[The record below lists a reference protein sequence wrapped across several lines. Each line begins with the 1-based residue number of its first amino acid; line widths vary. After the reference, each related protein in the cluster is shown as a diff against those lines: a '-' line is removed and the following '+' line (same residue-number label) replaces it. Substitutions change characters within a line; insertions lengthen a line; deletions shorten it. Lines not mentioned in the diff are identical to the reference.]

1 MSLPPTSTP
10 WFSKQVRMALNATVQ
25 PIVVI
30 TFALVGVLVLLVVTG
45 YDPLRAVD
53 AMGRSLGKDLGGT
66 IRWTTPLIL
75 TGVASSLAFRAGVLN
90 IGVDGQIYL
99 GGIFASMVAL
109 GPAASLPGIV
119 GIPLVLVSGIVGG
132 AVWALIPGVLRVR
145 FGADELVTSI
155 LLISVARLFV
165 EYLVLGP
172 MAAAGAASASLG
184 TDPFAEALWLI
195 VIIPRSTAN
204 LGFFLAI
211 AVAIGMAFLFYRTTI
226 GYALKM
232 VGQNRR
238 FAVYGG
244 INPVRTFMIAMVGS
258 GAIGGL
264 VGSMELLGVMRRMPQ
279 GFNPGLGFDGIVVAL
294 LARNNPI
301 GCIFA
306 ALFFGMLRTAADNME
321 RFADTPRTVV
331 QIVQAIIVLAVS
343 AKLSFGWMRSRMSR
357 SSTPTSGV
365 ASDELTSRAGID
377 MPA

>member
-1 MSLPPTSTP
+1 MTMPPSSTP
-10 WFSKQVRMALNATVQ
+10 VFSRKAREILNGTIQ
-25 PIVVI
+25 PVVVI
-30 TFALVGVLVLLVVTG
+30 VFAMIGVLVLLAVTG
-45 YDPLRAVD
+45 YDPAKAVD

-75 TGVASSLAFRAGVLN
+75 TGVASALAFRAGVLN
-90 IGVDGQIYL
+90 IGVDGQIYV
-99 GGIFASMVAL
+99 GGIFASMMAL
-109 GPAASLPGIV
+109 GPASTMPGII
-119 GIPLVLVSGIVGG
+119 GIPLVIGAGILGG
-132 AVWALIPGVLRVR
+132 ALWALIPGTLRVK

-155 LLISVARLFV
+155 LLISVARLLV
-165 EYLVLGP
+165 EFLVLGP

-184 TDPFAEALWLI
+184 TDQFAEGLWLP

-204 LGFFLAI
+204 IGFFVAI

-244 INPVRTFMIAMVGS
+244 ISPIKTFMIAMIGS

-264 VGSMELLGVMRRMPQ
+264 VGAMELLGVMRRMPQ

-301 GCIFA
+301 ACIFA

-343 AKLSFGWMRSRMSR
+343 AQLSFGWMRSRMNR
-357 SSTPTSGV
+357 RSTPTSGV
-365 ASDELTSRAGID
+365 ASDELTSHAGID

>member
-1 MSLPPTSTP
+1 MPPTSTP
-10 WFSKQVRMALNATVQ
+10 WFSKQVRHALNATVQ
-25 PIVVI
+25 PLVVI
-30 TFALVGVLVLLVVTG
+30 LFALVGVLVLLAVTG
-45 YDPLRAVD
+45 YDPAKAIN
-53 AMGRSLGKDLGGT
+53 AMERSLGKDLGGT

-75 TGVASSLAFRAGVLN
+75 TGVASALAFRAGVLN

-99 GGIFASMVAL
+99 GGVFASMVAL
-109 GPAASLPGIV
+109 GIGGNLPGIV
-119 GIPLVLVSGIVGG
+119 GIPLVLIAAILGG
-132 AVWALIPGVLRVR
+132 ALWAFIPGVLRVR

-184 TDPFAEALWLI
+184 TDEFAPGLLLPA
-195 VIIPRSTAN
+195 IIPRSTAN
-204 LGFFLAI
+204 LGFFLALG
-211 AVAIGMAFLFYRTTI
+211 VAIGMAFLFYRTTI

-244 INPVRTFMIAMVGS
+244 INPIRTFMIAMVGS

-264 VGSMELLGVMRRMPQ
+264 VGGMELLGVMRRMPQ

-306 ALFFGMLRTAADNME
+306 AFFFGMLRTAADNME

-343 AKLSFGWMRSRMSR
+343 AQLSFGWMRSRLNR
-357 SSTPTSGV
+357 RSTPTSGV

-377 MPA
+377 IPA

>member
-1 MSLPPTSTP
+1 MTMPPSSTP
-10 WFSKQVRMALNATVQ
+10 AFSRKAREILNGTIQ
-25 PIVVI
+25 PVVVI
-30 TFALVGVLVLLVVTG
+30 VFAMIGVLVLLAVTG
-45 YDPLRAVD
+45 YDPAKAVD

-75 TGVASSLAFRAGVLN
+75 TGVASALAFRAGVLN
-90 IGVDGQIYL
+90 IGVDGQIYV
-99 GGIFASMVAL
+99 GGIFASMIAL
-109 GPAASLPGIV
+109 GPASQLPGII
-119 GIPLVLVSGIVGG
+119 GIPLVIGAGILGG
-132 AVWALIPGVLRVR
+132 ALWALIPGTLRVK

-155 LLISVARLFV
+155 LLISVARLLV
-165 EYLVLGP
+165 EFLVLGP

-184 TDPFAEALWLI
+184 TDPFAEALWLP

-244 INPVRTFMIAMVGS
+244 ISPVKTFMIAMIGS

-264 VGSMELLGVMRRMPQ
+264 VGAMELLGVMRRMPQ

-301 GCIFA
+301 ACIFA

-343 AKLSFGWMRSRMSR
+343 AQLSFGWLRSRMNR
-357 SSTPTSGV
+357 RSTPTSGA

>member
-1 MSLPPTSTP
+1 MTMPPSSTP
-10 WFSKQVRMALNATVQ
+10 AFSRKAREILNGTIQ
-25 PIVVI
+25 PVVVI
-30 TFALVGVLVLLVVTG
+30 VFAMIGVLVLLAVTG
-45 YDPLRAVD
+45 YDPAKAVD

-75 TGVASSLAFRAGVLN
+75 TGVASALAFRAGVLN
-90 IGVDGQIYL
+90 IGVDGQIYV

-109 GPAASLPGIV
+109 GPASQLPGII
-119 GIPLVLVSGIVGG
+119 GIPVVIAAGILGG
-132 AVWALIPGVLRVR
+132 ALWALIPGTLRVK

-155 LLISVARLFV
+155 LLISVARLLV
-165 EYLVLGP
+165 EFLVLGP

-184 TDPFAEALWLI
+184 TDPFAEALWLP

-244 INPVRTFMIAMVGS
+244 ISPVKTFMFAMIGS

-264 VGSMELLGVMRRMPQ
+264 VGAMELLGVMRRMPQ

-301 GCIFA
+301 ACIFA

-343 AKLSFGWMRSRMSR
+343 AQLSFGWLRSRMNR
-357 SSTPTSGV
+357 RSTPTSGP
-365 ASDELTSRAGID
+365 ASDELTSRSGID

>member
-1 MSLPPTSTP
+1 MSLPATTTP
-10 WFSKQVRMALNATVQ
+10 AFSRRAREILNGTIQ

-30 TFALVGVLVLLVVTG
+30 AFAMIGVLVLLAVTG
-45 YDPLRAVD
+45 YDPVRAVD

-66 IRWTTPLIL
+66 VRWATPLIL
-75 TGVASSLAFRAGVLN
+75 TGVASALAFRAGVLN
-90 IGVDGQIYL
+90 IGVDGQIYV

-109 GPAASLPGIV
+109 GPAAGLPGIV
-119 GIPLVLVSGIVGG
+119 GIPLVILAGILGG
-132 AVWALIPGVLRVR
+132 ALWALIPGTLRVK

-155 LLISVARLFV
+155 LLISVARLLV
-165 EYLVLGP
+165 EFLVLGP

-184 TDPFAEALWLI
+184 TDQFAESLWLP

-204 LGFFLAI
+204 IGFFIAI
-211 AVAIGMAFLFYRTTI
+211 AVAIGMAFVFYRTTI

-244 INPVRTFMIAMVGS
+244 ISPIRTFMIAMVGS

-264 VGSMELLGVMRRMPQ
+264 VGAMELTGVMRRMPQ
-279 GFNPGLGFDGIVVAL
+279 GFNPGLGFDGIVVTL

-306 ALFFGMLRTAADNME
+306 ALFFAMLRTAADNME

-331 QIVQAIIVLAVS
+331 QIVQAIIVLAIS
-343 AKLSFGWMRSRMSR
+343 AQLTFGWLRSRMNR
-357 SSTPTSGV
+357 RATPTSGV
-365 ASDELTSRAGID
+365 AADELSARSGID

>member
-1 MSLPPTSTP
+1 MTLPETSTP
-10 WFSKQVRMALNATVQ
+10 VFSRKAREILNGLVQ
-25 PIVVI
+25 PVVVI
-30 TFALVGVLVLLVVTG
+30 VFAMIGVLVLLAVTG
-45 YDPLRAVD
+45 YDPAKAVD
-53 AMGRSLGKDLGGT
+53 AMARSLGKDLGGT

-75 TGVASSLAFRAGVLN
+75 TGVASALAFRAGVLN
-90 IGVDGQIYL
+90 IGVDGQIYV
-99 GGIFASMVAL
+99 GGIFASMMAL
-109 GPAASLPGIV
+109 GPASQMPGLL
-119 GIPLVLVSGIVGG
+119 GIPLVLAAGILGG
-132 AVWALIPGVLRVR
+132 ALWALIPGTLRVR

-155 LLISVARLFV
+155 LLISVARLLV
-165 EYLVLGP
+165 EFLVLGP
-172 MAAAGAASASLG
+172 MAAAGVASASLG
-184 TDPFAEALWLI
+184 TDQFPEALWLP

-244 INPVRTFMIAMVGS
+244 INPIRTFMIAMIGS

-264 VGSMELLGVMRRMPQ
+264 VGAMELTGVMRRMPQ

-301 GCIFA
+301 ACIFA
-306 ALFFGMLRTAADNME
+306 AFFFGMLRTAADNME

-343 AKLSFGWMRSRMSR
+343 AQLSFGWLRSRMNR
-357 SSTPTSGV
+357 RSTPTSGA

>member
-1 MSLPPTSTP
+1 MTMPATSTP
-10 WFSKQVRMALNATVQ
+10 WFSRKVREALRASVQ
-25 PIVVI
+25 PIIVI
-30 TFALVGVLVLLVVTG
+30 VLALVGVLVLLAVTG
-45 YDPLRAVD
+45 YDPVKAID
-53 AMGRSLGKDLGGT
+53 AMTRSVGKDLGGT
-66 IRWTTPLIL
+66 VRWTTPLIL

-99 GGIFASMVAL
+99 GGIFASMMAL
-109 GPAASLPGIV
+109 GPAASLPGII
-119 GIPLVLVSGIVGG
+119 GIPLVLGAAILGG
-132 AVWALIPGVLRVR
+132 ALWAFIPGILRVR

-155 LLISVARLFV
+155 LLISVASLLV
-165 EYLVLGP
+165 EYLVHGP
-172 MAAAGAASASLG
+172 MAAAGAMSASLG
-184 TDPFAEALWLI
+184 TDEFSPSLLLP

-211 AVAIGMAFLFYRTTI
+211 AIAIGMAFVFYRTTI

-264 VGSMELLGVMRRMPQ
+264 VGGMELIGVMRRMPQ

-306 ALFFGMLRTAADNME
+306 AFFFGALRTASDNME

-331 QIVQAIIVLAVS
+331 QIVQAIVVLAVS
-343 AKLSFGWMRSRMSR
+343 AQLSFGWLRSRMNR
-357 SSTPTSGV
+357 RSTPTSGV
-365 ASDELTSRAGID
+365 AADELTARAGID

>member
-1 MSLPPTSTP
+1 MTMPPSSTP
-10 WFSKQVRMALNATVQ
+10 VFSRKAREILNGTIQ
-25 PIVVI
+25 PVVVI
-30 TFALVGVLVLLVVTG
+30 VFAMIGVLVLLAVTG
-45 YDPLRAVD
+45 YDPAKAVD

-75 TGVASSLAFRAGVLN
+75 TGVASALAFRAGVLN
-90 IGVDGQIYL
+90 IGVDGQIYV
-99 GGIFASMVAL
+99 GGIFASMIAL
-109 GPAASLPGIV
+109 GPASQMPGII
-119 GIPLVLVSGIVGG
+119 GIPLVIGAGILGG
-132 AVWALIPGVLRVR
+132 ALWALIPGTLRVK

-155 LLISVARLFV
+155 LLISVARLLV
-165 EYLVLGP
+165 EFLVLGP

-184 TDPFAEALWLI
+184 TDPFAEALWLP

-244 INPVRTFMIAMVGS
+244 ISPVKTFMIAMIGS

-264 VGSMELLGVMRRMPQ
+264 VGAMELLGVMRRMPQ

-301 GCIFA
+301 ACIFA

-343 AKLSFGWMRSRMSR
+343 AQLSFGWLRSRMNR
-357 SSTPTSGV
+357 RSTPTSGA

>member
-1 MSLPPTSTP
+1 MTMPPSSTP
-10 WFSKQVRMALNATVQ
+10 AFSRKAREILNGTIQ
-25 PIVVI
+25 PVVVI
-30 TFALVGVLVLLVVTG
+30 VFAMIGVLVLLAVTG
-45 YDPLRAVD
+45 YDPAKAVD

-75 TGVASSLAFRAGVLN
+75 TGVASALAFRAGVLN
-90 IGVDGQIYL
+90 IGVDGQIYV
-99 GGIFASMVAL
+99 GGIFASMIAL
-109 GPAASLPGIV
+109 GPASQLPGII
-119 GIPLVLVSGIVGG
+119 GIPLVIGAGILGG
-132 AVWALIPGVLRVR
+132 ALWALIPGTLRVK

-155 LLISVARLFV
+155 LLISVARLLV
-165 EYLVLGP
+165 EFLVLGP

-184 TDPFAEALWLI
+184 TDPFAEALWLP

-244 INPVRTFMIAMVGS
+244 ISPVKTFMFAMIGS

-264 VGSMELLGVMRRMPQ
+264 VGAMELLGVMRRMPQ

-301 GCIFA
+301 ACIFA

-343 AKLSFGWMRSRMSR
+343 AQLSFGWLRSRMNR
-357 SSTPTSGV
+357 RSTPTSGA

>member
-1 MSLPPTSTP
+1 MTLPQTSTP
-10 WFSKQVRMALNATVQ
+10 VFSRKAREVLNGLVQ
-25 PIVVI
+25 PVVVI
-30 TFALVGVLVLLVVTG
+30 VFAMIGVLVLLVVTG
-45 YDPLRAVD
+45 YDPAKAVD

-75 TGVASSLAFRAGVLN
+75 TGVASALAFRAGVLN
-90 IGVDGQIYL
+90 IGVDGQIYV
-99 GGIFASMVAL
+99 GGIFASLIAL
-109 GPAASLPGIV
+109 GPASQLPGII
-119 GIPLVLVSGIVGG
+119 GIPLVLAAGVLGG
-132 AVWALIPGVLRVR
+132 ALWALIPGTLRVR

-155 LLISVARLFV
+155 LLISVARLLV
-165 EYLVLGP
+165 EFLVLGP

-184 TDPFAEALWLI
+184 TDQFAEALWLP

-244 INPVRTFMIAMVGS
+244 ISPIRTFMIAMLGS

-343 AKLSFGWMRSRMSR
+343 AQLSFGWLRSRMNR
-357 SSTPTSGV
+357 GSTPTSGV
-365 ASDELTSRAGID
+365 ASDELTSHAGID